1 MSTSPSPTGAHPAT
15 VASLPTPEELP
26 VRLVA
31 DCRNVLGEGPIWC
44 PVEQALWWV
53 DNLQPSIWRY
63 TQADGAVRSWP
74 MAEEIGCVVL
84 RRDGGLVAAMK
95 SGFYL
100 LDLDK
105 GLSQRVAA
113 PETDRPGN
121 RLNDGRCDRRGR
133 FWCGSM
139 NASFQDGRKSAAI
152 YRLDPDFTC
161 TRMDDG
167 FIVSNGI
174 AFGHDDRTMYYSDT
188 TSRLVYRYD
197 FDIERG
203 LISNRR
209 VFTSTEGLPGK
220 VDGATVDAQGAYW
233 CAHVYDWCVVR
244 YGPDGRVDRR
254 IRLPVR
260 NPTCVAFG
268 GPELR
273 TLFVTSATKFLTD
286 EELASQPWAGGVLAI
301 DLDVCGLP
309 EPRFAG

>member
-74 MAEEIGCVVL
+74 MPEEVGCVVL
-84 RRDGGLVAAMK
+84 RRGGGLVAAMK

-139 NASFQDGRKSAAI
+139 NAPPHSAA
-152 YRLDPDFTC
+152 RASPQRGTC
-161 TRMDDG
+161 
-167 FIVSNGI
+167 
-174 AFGHDDRTMYYSDT
+174 
-188 TSRLVYRYD
+188 
-197 FDIERG
+197 
-203 LISNRR
+203 RR
-209 VFTSTEGLPGK
+209 A
-220 VDGATVDAQGAYW
+220 AT
-233 CAHVYDWCVVR
+233 
-244 YGPDGRVDRR
+244 
-254 IRLPVR
+254 
-260 NPTCVAFG
+260 
-268 GPELR
+268 
-273 TLFVTSATKFLTD
+273 
-286 EELASQPWAGGVLAI
+286 
-301 DLDVCGLP
+301 
-309 EPRFAG
+309 

>member
-1 MSTSPSPTGAHPAT
+1 MSFT
-15 VASLPTPEELP
+15 SLPDAEELP
-26 VRLVA
+26 VRLIA

-44 PVEQALWWV
+44 PVERSLWWV
-53 DNLQPSIWRY
+53 DNLNPSVWKY
-63 TQADGAVRSWP
+63 SASDGAIRSWP
-74 MAEEIGCVVL
+74 MPEEIGCIVP
-84 RRDGGLVAAMK
+84 RRNGGLIAAMK

-100 LDLDK
+100 LDLE
-105 GLSQRVAA
+105 GGTRELVAT
-113 PETDRPGN
+113 PEPDRPGN

-139 NASFQDGRKSAAI
+139 NASFQNGEKSAAI

-174 AFGHDDRTMYYSDT
+174 AFSPDDTTMYYSDT
-188 TSRLVYRYD
+188 TSRVVYRYD
-197 FDIERG
+197 FDIDAGR
-203 LISNRR
+203 IANRR
-209 VFTSTEGLPGK
+209 LFTSTEGLPGK
-220 VDGATVDAQGAYW
+220 VDGAAVDEAGGYW

-244 YGPDGRVDRR
+244 YGDDGRVNRR

-268 GPELR
+268 GDDLR
-273 TLFVTSATKFLTD
+273 TLFVTSATKFLSD
-286 EELASQPWAGGVLAI
+286 RELVDQPWAGGVLAI
-301 DLDVCGLP
+301 DLDVRGLP

>member
-1 MSTSPSPTGAHPAT
+1 MSPVHLP
-15 VASLPTPEELP
+15 VAEVLP

-31 DCRNVLGEGPIWC
+31 NCRNVLGEGPIWC

-53 DNLQPSIWRY
+53 DNLNPSVWRY
-63 TQADGAVRSWP
+63 TASDDQVRSWP
-74 MAEEIGCVVL
+74 MPEEVGCVVL
-84 RRDGGLVAAMK
+84 REQGGLVAAMK

-100 LDLDK
+100 LDLER
-105 GLSQRVAA
+105 GERQRVAT

-139 NASFQDGRKSAAI
+139 NANFQDGRKSAAI

-174 AFGHDDRTMYYSDT
+174 AFSPVDRTMYYSDT

-203 LISNRR
+203 AIANRR

-220 VDGATVDAQGAYW
+220 VDGAAVDESGGYW

-244 YGPDGRVDRR
+244 YRQDGTIDRR

-268 GPELR
+268 GPDLR
-273 TLFVTSATKFLTD
+273 TLYVTSAVKFLSD
-286 EELASQPWAGGVLAI
+286 EELAAQPWAGGVLAI
-301 DLDVCGLP
+301 DLDVRGLP